1 MRYIKRGIAMVVA
14 FTMVLAWSVT
24 TLAAGDAND
33 NLVAANAGATQAEV
47 DSALTILR
55 YAQAG
60 LTEKEESNLTVVI
73 IVAVAAV
80 ILLGIVAAV
89 FVTLF
94 VGKKKK
100 EAAASPRST
109 YPGGAPICQFHGF
122 FPKPGHRK
130 TGGGEDL
137 CRNIGCIWR
146 CDKQFIVGVRA
157 HWSKDSQGRYTYW
170 YIPDTNPPE
179 TTHNQEVEMWAHY
192 FSFTMTGNT
201 EAINSMNVYLPGTM
215 KQYDQMLKDMQIQVE
230 KENEES

>member
-14 FTMVLAWSVT
+14 FTMVLAWSVS

-80 ILLGIVAAV
+80 IILGIVAAV

-94 VGKKKK
+94 GGKKKK

-122 FPKPGHRK
+122 YPKPGHRK
-130 TGGGEDL
+130 TGGVKIYAGISDVYGGVTNNLSSGSE
-137 CRNIGCIWR
+137 RIGQKTARADTRIGISPIQIRLRQHTIKKLR
-146 CDKQFIVGVRA
+146 CGLTISALQ
-157 HWSKDSQGRYTYW
+157 
-170 YIPDTNPPE
+170 
-179 TTHNQEVEMWAHY
+179 
-192 FSFTMTGNT
+192 
-201 EAINSMNVYLPGTM
+201 
-215 KQYDQMLKDMQIQVE
+215 
-230 KENEES
+230 